1 MFAGQIGEKFYAYV
15 KILFLISAR
24 NGSSLLLILL
34 GVSVSAH
41 DVNIKHRANAKYWV
55 MRAKLVIFVAKIFCN
70 SHRHINSSNG
80 I

>member
-1 MFAGQIGEKFYAYV
+1 MYEYIKVSYSF
-15 KILFLISAR
+15 SAR
-24 NGSSLLLILL
+24 NGFSILLILL

-41 DVNIKHRANAKYWV
+41 DVNIKHGANAKYWV
-55 MRAKLVIFVAKIFCN
+55 MGAKLVIFVAKIFCN